1 MMERQIGHITHYYNR
16 ISVAVLSLTAPLE
29 LGDTIHILGHTTD
42 FYQNVSS
49 MEIEHKK
56 VFSVGPG
63 DEVALKVLEPVRRGD
78 AIYKIIDEIP

>member
-1 MMERQIGHITHYYNR
+1 MMERHIGHITHFYNR
-16 ISVAVLSLTAPLE
+16 ISVAVLSLTDLLE
-29 LGDTIHILGHTTD
+29 LGDAIHILGHTTD

-63 DEVALKVLEPVRRGD
+63 DEVAIKVIEPVRRGD
-78 AIYKIIDEIP
+78 AIYKIIEDTP